1 MRPCLI
7 VMVKEPR
14 AGRVKTR
21 LARDLGLIQA
31 TWWYRHQA
39 LRTLRN
45 LTDPRWDTVL
55 AVTPDRDGVQ
65 SSFWP
70 EHFSRIPQGPGHLG
84 QRMARALRRMT
95 PRPTGLIGSDIPDIE
110 KSHIAAAFAALGS
123 HTACLG
129 PATDGGYWLI
139 GLRHPAQQPTGFLDH
154 VRWSTE
160 WAKADTIASAKSL
173 NWAELETLSD
183 IDTGADYEQWVARL

>member
-1 MRPCLI
+1 
-7 VMVKEPR
+7 MVKEPR

-21 LARDLGLIQA
+21 LAQDLGLIPA

-45 LTDPRWDTVL
+45 LTDPRWNTVL
-55 AVTPDRDGVQ
+55 AVTPDRDGAQ

-70 EHFSRIPQGPGHLG
+70 EHFPRIPQGPGHLG
-84 QRMARALRRMT
+84 QRMARALRRMA
-95 PRPTGLIGSDIPDIE
+95 PHPTCLIGSDIPDI
-110 KSHIAAAFAALGS
+110 KKTHIATAFAALGS

-139 GLRHPAQQPTGFLDH
+139 GLRHPAQQPAGFLDH

-183 IDTGADYEQWVARL
+183 IDTGADYAQWVARL